1 MDRRII
7 AQLFDSID
15 SILCADDPVDGV
27 STGTAHDSNDEETKK
42 LKSCD
47 SKKIVVLIAATN
59 K

>member
-15 SILCADDPVDGV
+15 SILQASKLTEAIE
-27 STGTAHDSNDEETKK
+27 STETTDEASS
-42 LKSCD
+42 KS
-47 SKKIVVLIAATN
+47 KMERKIVVLIAATN